1 MWLNVSVDRLCIGY
15 YSNRYLDY
23 WLCINPCQTESIR
36 RVIWK
41 RTFPIDSAK
50 QQWGFIKATKNGDAG
65 ANQRGKDTRVLQQ
78 KEPENWWFL
87 RTGVGAYAQTSL
99 INISIR
105 LGVIFLTRRF
115 RSLKRLFRNY
125 TLFLLEPCDLCF
137 CRHTRIRTTKG
148 KGDSSNLD
156 ILESRKQVIF

>member
-1 MWLNVSVDRLCIGY
+1 MMWLNVSVDRLCIGY
-15 YSNRYLDY
+15 YSNRYVDY
-23 WLCINPCQTESIR
+23 WLCINSCQTESIR

-50 QQWGFIKATKNGDAG
+50 QQWGLIKATKNGDAG

-99 INISIR
+99 INISLR
-105 LGVIFLTRRF
+105 LGDDFPHSPLQIFEKTISKL
-115 RSLKRLFRNY
+115 RSVFTWALWS
-125 TLFLLEPCDLCF
+125 LFLST
-137 CRHTRIRTTKG
+137 HKNSHN
-148 KGDSSNLD
+148 K
-156 ILESRKQVIF
+156 RKRG